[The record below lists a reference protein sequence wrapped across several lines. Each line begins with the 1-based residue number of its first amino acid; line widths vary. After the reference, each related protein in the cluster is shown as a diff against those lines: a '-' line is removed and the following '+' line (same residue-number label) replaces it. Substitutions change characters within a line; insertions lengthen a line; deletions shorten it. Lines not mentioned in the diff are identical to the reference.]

1 MTNLYRVI
9 LLENRPRL
17 SIFLVPFLLLF
28 IFGLGA
34 TGYDSS
40 ASAGMEGRE
49 LQGIF
54 LGKSYKAKLISLQ
67 VGENTMLL
75 PYDGETTGLAEVSK
89 GDNVLLRYRG
99 ESAGKMTLEV
109 IPELI
114 KIPAGV
120 TEIAAEVL
128 LAMVNDKS
136 PAAKYLL
143 VDCRPADFYAEAHL
157 PTAVSI
163 PWTATKEVKLAGLP
177 TDKDQLLIFY
187 CMGATCLL
195 GPNSALMAVEAG
207 YKNVMILLAELAD
220 WQESGGK
227 LYSADSYVA
236 NGNVVR
242 VDLRSRQEAEAGYIP
257 GAVNI
262 SAGDISEAEYDFPAK
277 KSAPIIVYG
286 SDSVVAVN
294 TIKGWGFHQ
303 VSLVEG
309 GYQGWVKR
317 GNPVKSGEIP
327 SLIKWQ
333 RRLGEGEISIEDFQ
347 KVADGQSAIAV
358 IVDVRTAGESA
369 KGSFAKAIRIPLPE
383 LEARLAEIPEDKEI
397 YLHCTTGSRAK
408 MAWSF
413 LKQHR
418 KKVRFLNAKVISRK
432 GRNKIRP

>member
-1 MTNLYRVI
+1 M
-9 LLENRPRL
+9 ENRPHI
-17 SIFLVPFLLLF
+17 SIFLVPFFLLLILGF
-28 IFGLGA
+28 GA
-34 TGYDSS
+34 TGHDYS
-40 ASAGMEGRE
+40 ASAGRASKE

-75 PYDGETTGLAEVSK
+75 PYDGETAGLDEVSK

-99 ESAGKMTLEV
+99 EGVGKMVFEV

-120 TEIAAEVL
+120 TEIAAEEL

-136 PAAKYLL
+136 PTAKYLL
-143 VDCRPADFYAEAHL
+143 VDCRPADFYAESHL

-163 PWTATKEVKLAGLP
+163 PWTATKEVKMAGLP
-177 TDKDQLLIFY
+177 TDKEQILIFY

-195 GPNSALMAVEAG
+195 GPNSAALAVEAG
-207 YKNVMILLAELAD
+207 YKNVMILLAELAE
-220 WQESGGK
+220 WQEGGGK

-236 NGNVVR
+236 NGNVVL
-242 VDLRSRQEAEAGYIP
+242 VDLRSRREAEAGYIP

-262 SAGDISEAEYDFPAK
+262 SASDISEAEYDFPAK

-286 SDSVVAVN
+286 FDSVTAVGI
-294 TIKGWGFHQ
+294 IKGWGFHQ
-303 VSLVEG
+303 VSLVAG

-317 GNPVKSGEIP
+317 GNPVKSGEMP

-333 RRLGEGEISIEDFQ
+333 RRLGEGEISIEDFK
-347 KVADGQSAIAV
+347 KVADGQNEVAV
-358 IVDVRTAGESA
+358 IVDVRTVGESA

-397 YLHCTTGSRAK
+397 YLHCTTGARAK
-408 MAWSF
+408 MAWTF

-418 KKVRFLNAKVISRK
+418 KKVRFLHAKVISRK
-432 GRNKIRP
+432 GQNKIRP